1 MQDSRPQS
9 SAGSHRPATIS
20 NNLSTLAV
28 VIGVGFMAVDT
39 FCTVK
44 KGLGVFN
51 SGDFLVNII
60 VALLWA
66 GFCAVVQKAVFSVF
80 VDTQS
85 KNIFDGMW
93 RAGTLGKLALFI
105 LTCVGIAAIHFSF
118 SSTSQT
124 LGINASR
131 LGISLPGQESTA
143 SLGMIIQFLI
153 GAFVG
158 VMVAFIDEICFL
170 CARIIKGHG

>member
-1 MQDSRPQS
+1 MQDTRPS
-9 SAGSHRPATIS
+9 SSVGHRPTGIS
-20 NNLSTLAV
+20 HNLSTLAV
-28 VIGVGFMAVDT
+28 FIGVGFMAVDT

-80 VDTQS
+80 IDPQS
-85 KNIFDGMW
+85 KSIFDRMW
-93 RAGTLGKLALFI
+93 QGGAIGKLALFI
-105 LTCVGIAAIHFSF
+105 LTCIGIAAIHFSF

-131 LGISLPGQESTA
+131 LGIELPGQQSAA
-143 SLGMIIQFLI
+143 SLGAIIQFLI

-170 CARIIKGHG
+170 CARIIKGG

>member
-1 MQDSRPQS
+1 MQDSRPQGN
-9 SAGSHRPATIS
+9 AGSHRPATIS
-20 NNLSTLAV
+20 DNLSTLAI

-66 GFCAVVQKAVFSVF
+66 GFCAVVQKAVFSIF
-80 VDTQS
+80 IDQQS
-85 KNIFDGMW
+85 KVTFDRMW
-93 RAGTLGKLALFI
+93 HGGALGKLALFI

-124 LGINASR
+124 LGINAAR
-131 LGISLPGQESTA
+131 LGISLPVQQSTA
-143 SLGMIIQFLI
+143 SLGTVVQFLI